1 MTLLEKY
8 ADEYLEKI
16 FYFCLK
22 KTGQENDAADLAGTI
37 NLEVTKALLQGIV
50 PNQFDAWVW
59 TIARNQWSRWAVNTF
74 YKNPKQVDIMDYQEK
89 LTSDENVSDTVIQ
102 SAELEKLRLELAF
115 IRKDYREILVA
126 HYFEEMSVS
135 AISNQYHIPPGT
147 VKTKLQTSRKLLK
160 EGMDMAREFGQRSF
174 RPETINFSSSGKQ
187 PTGLPWSAV
196 SRLIPVNILC
206 EANNNPSTMEELSME
221 LGIAMPY
228 MEEEVKL
235 LEEAELLKKVEKEK
249 YLTNFFIAPKECLN
263 EVYELCSQYAEKSYD
278 KMWKIALKILHFM
291 TEKGLLQGTTAME
304 DATAY
309 FAFETEQCLE
319 YDIVSSSVFGKFHRK
334 DGGNWGFMGR
344 ERGAWCRCP
353 MASFSDMMVAGD
365 SFLWKGYQRDEFT
378 IEGLQI
384 YNKKI
389 YTGECTLEL
398 LYTMKNI
405 ASGVAENTFQES
417 DRQHLQRLTEYGY
430 CRKNGEKTE
439 INALVFT
446 RQDYKEVQD
455 FRRAL
460 PEYQELLPQMEEH
473 ILQMKKI
480 ISKYSVPYLE
490 KDFDFYVA
498 ISNVIRPIAAALWKE
513 EGLYAGNSAQFY
525 AFIYDKK

>member
-8 ADEYLEKI
+8 TDEYLEKI

-37 NLEVTKALLQGIV
+37 NLEVTKALLQGVV
-50 PNQFDAWVW
+50 PDRFEAWVW
-59 TIARNQWSRWAVNTF
+59 TIARNQWSRWAGNTF
-74 YKNPKQVDIMDYQEK
+74 YKNPQQVDIMDYEEK
-89 LTSDENVSDTVIQ
+89 LPSEDNVSDAVIQ
-102 SAELEKLRLELAF
+102 SVELEKLRRELAF
-115 IRKDYREILVA
+115 IRKDYRQILVA

-135 AISNQYHIPPGT
+135 AISDQYHIPLGT

-174 RPETINFSSSGKQ
+174 NPETIGFSSSGRQ

-206 EANNNPSTMEELSME
+206 EANNNPSTIEELSME
-221 LGIAMPY
+221 LGIAVPY

-263 EVYELCSQYAEKSYD
+263 EIYELCSQYAEKSYD
-278 KMWKIALKILHFM
+278 KIWEIAQKILDFV
-291 TEKGLLQGTTAME
+291 TEKGSLHGITATE
-304 DATAY
+304 DAVAY
-309 FAFETEQCLE
+309 FAFETERCLE
-319 YDIVSSSVFGKFHRK
+319 HEIVSDEVFERFHRK
-334 DGGNWGFMGR
+334 DGGTWGFMGR
-344 ERGAWCRCP
+344 EKGASCRCP
-353 MASFSDMMVAGD
+353 MASFSDMIIVGD

-378 IEGLQI
+378 VDGLQI
-384 YNKKI
+384 YDKKR
-389 YTGECTLEL
+389 YTKDCTREL
-398 LYTMKNI
+398 LYTLKNI
-405 ASGVAENTFQES
+405 ALGMDENSFQES
-417 DRQHLQRLTEYGY
+417 DRQHLQILTEYGY
-430 CRKNGEKTE
+430 CTKNGGKIE

-446 RQDYKEVQD
+446 REDFKEVQD
-455 FRRAL
+455 FMRAL
-460 PEYQELLPQMEEH
+460 PEYQELLYKMGEH
-473 ILQMKKI
+473 FLQMKKV

-513 EGLYAGNSAQFY
+513 EGRYAGNSAQFY